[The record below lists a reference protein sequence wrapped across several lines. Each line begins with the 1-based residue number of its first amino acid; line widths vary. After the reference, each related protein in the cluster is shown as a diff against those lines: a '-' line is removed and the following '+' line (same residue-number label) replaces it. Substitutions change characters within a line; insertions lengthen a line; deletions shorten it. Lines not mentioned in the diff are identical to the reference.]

1 MPVTL
6 IFDAGGAVA
15 AGFDDDS
22 SAQASESRALVV
34 AALERSMLNTAKQ
47 EVSKRGSQTGNGNL
61 SDVILICSRLGA
73 GALGSGSV
81 ALKVS
86 RRSRQ
91 SVCRQ
96 EVSSL
101 WYSSHPSYFVHR
113 AHCFFFFHLFSCLS
127 SEGRSDHLLSTEE
140 TAGQTYAFVE
150 EEEKES
156 TAHPKACVMR
166 HSSAA
171 PQSWEGS
178 SLAVGE
184 AAAAETPTS
193 AFFKGQFAGRD

>member
-1 MPVTL
+1 MLVVL
-6 IFDAGGAVA
+6 FVA

-22 SAQASESRALVV
+22 SARASESRALVV

-47 EVSKRGSQTGNGNL
+47 EVSKRGSQTGNGKL

-113 AHCFFFFHLFSCLS
+113 AHCFFFLPFVLLFVFR
-127 SEGRSDHLLSTEE
+127 GAQR
-140 TAGQTYAFVE
+140 
-150 EEEKES
+150 
-156 TAHPKACVMR
+156 
-166 HSSAA
+166 
-171 PQSWEGS
+171 
-178 SLAVGE
+178 SLALDRGDGRANLRFRGGGGE
-184 AAAAETPTS
+184 TVNSPPKSMRYAPSLSDAS
-193 AFFKGQFAGRD
+193 KLGGIKSRRR